1 MNTGN
6 LTTRKLILSICGAAV
21 LFGAGALVGANRFAK
36 PSTILHVVTVR
47 FKAEATAEQKADV
60 LKGVEKMAAEI
71 PGVKSVWT
79 KAIKVQG
86 EGYNAAFVMEFENQK
101 AFEAYADHAA
111 HKVWEQTYLQVRD
124 QSTTHDIT
132 N

>member
-1 MNTGN
+1 MK
-6 LTTRKLILSICGAAV
+6 TRNLILSLCAAAM
-21 LFGAGALVGANRFAK
+21 LFSAGALVGANRFSK
-36 PSTILHVVTVR
+36 PSTILHVVTLR
-47 FKAEATAEQKADV
+47 FKAETTPAQKADV
-60 LKGVEKMAAEI
+60 YKGVEKMAAEI

-79 KAIKVQG
+79 NAIKVQG
-86 EGYNAAFVMEFENQK
+86 DRYNGAFVMEFENKK

-111 HKVWEQTYLQVRD
+111 HKEFEKMYLEVRD

>member
-1 MNTGN
+1 MK
-6 LTTRKLILSICGAAV
+6 TRKLILSICGAAM
-21 LFGAGALVGANRFAK
+21 LLGAGVALIAANRFAK
-36 PSTILHVVTVR
+36 PSSILHVVTVR
-47 FKAEATAEQKADV
+47 FKADATAAQKADV

-79 KAIKVQG
+79 KGIKVQG
-86 EGYNAAFVMEFENQK
+86 EGFTDAFVMEFESKK

-111 HKVWEQTYLQVRD
+111 HREWEKLYLPIRD

>member
-1 MNTGN
+1 MKTRN
-6 LTTRKLILSICGAAV
+6 LVLSICGAAV
-21 LFGAGALVGANRFAK
+21 IFCAGAMIGANRFSK
-36 PSTILHVVTVR
+36 PTTVLHVVTLR
-47 FKAEATAEQKADV
+47 FKAEATAAQKETV

-79 KAIKVQG
+79 NAIKVQG
-86 EGYNAAFVMEFENQK
+86 EGYTNAFVMEFESKK

-111 HKVWEQTYLQVRD
+111 HKEFEKLYIPLRD

>member
-1 MNTGN
+1 MK
-6 LTTRKLILSICGAAV
+6 TRNLILSVCGAV
-21 LFGAGALVGANRFAK
+21 LLFGAGALVGANRFAK
-36 PSTILHVVTVR
+36 PSTILHIVTLR
-47 FKAEATAEQKADV
+47 FKAEATATQKADV

-79 KAIKVQG
+79 KGIKIQG
-86 EGYNAAFVMEFENQK
+86 DRYNGAFVMEFENQK

-111 HKVWEQTYLQVRD
+111 HKAWEATYLEVRD